1 MLKAALT
8 LAALLHSAHGMIDEH
23 AFSGNNIIE
32 SDVAILGAG
41 ASGTF
46 AAVRLREDY
55 NLKVTVIE
63 KQDRIGGHTHTYNIP
78 TTNKPVD
85 YGVLSFWDYGPAKD
99 FFARLGVEIMPP
111 PPPTGTTVYVDAE
124 NAKNLT
130 DYKDPPFSDVL
141 GSIGIFGNQSEKYND
156 ILLPGY
162 WNFPPGNAIPEDLLL
177 PYGEFS
183 EKYGIDN
190 SFPLIQLIAGV
201 GVGGVRDLPTIYVM

>member
-1 MLKAALT
+1 
-8 LAALLHSAHGMIDEH
+8 MIDEH
-23 AFSGNNIIE
+23 AFFANNIIE

-63 KQDRIGGHTHTYNIP
+63 KQDRIGGHTHTYNDP
-78 TTNKPVD
+78 ATNKPVD

-99 FFARLGVEIMPP
+99 FFARLRVEITPP
-111 PPPTGTTVYVDAE
+111 PPPTGTSIYVDAE

-130 DYKDPPFSDVL
+130 GYKDPPFPNVL
-141 GSIGIFGNQSEKYND
+141 SSIGIYGNQSEKYND

-162 WNFPPGNAIPEDLLL
+162 WNFPSRDAIPEGTAD
-177 PYGEFS
+177 
-183 EKYGIDN
+183 IW
-190 SFPLIQLIAGV
+190 GV
-201 GVGGVRDLPTIYVM
+201 FQKEE